1 MKMNQKIIYVLLSVS
16 AERRNQERPCCTL
29 RVRQNVVLHT
39 VLRDSLRSNRS
50 SHLLRSRVQS
60 PHFIPFFDFVELA
73 YARHSPSNLVLPL
86 INRDFLAVATV

>member
-29 RVRQNVVLHT
+29 RVEGI
-39 VLRDSLRSNRS
+39 RS
-50 SHLLRSRVQS
+50 QS
-60 PHFIPFFDFVELA
+60 PSFIPFFDFVELA